1 MAKKPTWGPPLIRL
15 AVSVEGQ
22 TEEEF
27 VKSVLSPHLLAQK
40 IYAVPILL
48 GRARVGRV
56 GGGNVS
62 QERLVSDMAHLY
74 RSFDA
79 VTSLVDFYGFKGK
92 GNVSVEQLEKQLL
105 DELQKRVGVNK
116 SGVIPYVQRHE
127 FEGLL
132 FSNVSAL
139 LEIVDVPLEVAEKLS
154 AIRERFQSPEDIN
167 DNRAT
172 APSRRILDLVPNY
185 RKRLHGPLIAEETG
199 LEEIRAQ
206 CPRFNAWVRLLETL
220 KQRIGE

>member
-1 MAKKPTWGPPLIRL
+1 MIRL

-40 IYAVPILL
+40 VHAEPILL

-62 QERLVSDMAHLY
+62 RERLVSDMAHLY

-79 VTSLVDFYGFKGK
+79 VTSLVDFYGFKDK
-92 GNVSVEQLEKQLL
+92 GDASVEQLEQQML
-105 DELQKRVGVNK
+105 DEVQNRVGMNK
-116 SGVIPYVQRHE
+116 NGIIPYVQRHE

-139 LEIVDVPLEVAEKLS
+139 LKIVDVPQEVAKKFS
-154 AIRERFQSPEDIN
+154 VIREGFQSPEDMN
-167 DNRAT
+167 DNRST
-172 APSRRILDLVPNY
+172 APSRRILDLAPNY

-199 LEEIRAQ
+199 LEKIRAE
-206 CPRFNAWVRLLETL
+206 CPRFNTWVGILETL
-220 KQRIGE
+220 EDRIRQ